1 MIDDIRKLFDDTT
14 GAEGAADAWV
24 RPYLPDG
31 DASQHQFVLFLK
43 PEATAVKEGVNLNA
57 ILEVVFEEFN
67 RFSVEINAIRI
78 LNGDYLADHHI
89 MDQHYGVINAISK
102 QGVDAISTGA
112 KQRLQE
118 IHGDAIDAGAVVL
131 GAHQFLDAYPAF
143 NAISLC
149 SINDTLGTQ
158 KLAGGT
164 YCLRLDV
171 LGDPVIILNPFH
183 PYQLVPYTTSGT
195 GIIVME
201 GRSATSWK
209 DLREKLTGATDPT
222 KGPEDSIRGKLLSNA
237 SSLGLKSVT
246 QGTNGIH
253 LSAGP
258 LEGMVELRRFFE
270 VQDTLFSQLMTQ
282 HGIAAERIEELAANC
297 NIDTA
302 NGPES
307 AFDLTEEVDAAQA
320 VSRLSEDA

>member
-1 MIDDIRKLFDDTT
+1 
-14 GAEGAADAWV
+14 
-24 RPYLPDG
+24 
-31 DASQHQFVLFLK
+31 
-43 PEATAVKEGVNLNA
+43 
-57 ILEVVFEEFN
+57 
-67 RFSVEINAIRI
+67 
-78 LNGDYLADHHI
+78 

-102 QGVDAISTGA
+102 HGVEAISSGA
-112 KQRLQE
+112 KTKLQE
-118 IHGDAIDAGAVVL
+118 LHGDAIQAGAVVL
-131 GAHQFLDAYPAF
+131 GAHQFLDAYPDF

-183 PYQLVPYTTSGT
+183 PYQLVPYTTSGA

-201 GRSATSWK
+201 GRSKTPWK

-222 KGPEDSIRGKLLSNA
+222 KGPEDSIRGKFLANA

-270 VQDTLFSQLMTQ
+270 VKDTCFSRLLADK
-282 HGIAAERIEELAANC
+282 GIDAARIEELADNC
-297 NIDTA
+297 DV
-302 NGPES
+302 NGES
-307 AFDLTEEVDAAQA
+307 AFDLTEEVDAVDAA
-320 VSRLSEDA
+320 DRLS